1 MQMVHIWPGSYRYVC
16 PTSFS
21 AKPFSSTLVRTLLAG
36 RITFVL
42 LVASYIALLE
52 REGLNG
58 DLVQNSESPGDEGSL
73 Q

>member
-1 MQMVHIWPGSYRYVC
+1 MQVVHIWPGSYRDVC

-21 AKPFSSTLVRTLLAG
+21 AKPFSSTLVRTLVAG

-52 REGLNG
+52 QEGLT
-58 DLVQNSESPGDEGSL
+58 SSL